1 MAPSARQ
8 DGPMHVDRRTP
19 ALLLAV
25 LYVVCGVLCMA
36 SAIWPMHRDTPM
48 GFLWF
53 LAALGI
59 GGGTAIWSLDQR
71 LRGRVVHAAV
81 AGAPVVDAALPRPGP
96 PPPGGFATGPPP
108 FAGGAFPPPFF

>member
-1 MAPSARQ
+1 MAPSAGQ

-48 GFLWF
+48 GLLWV
-53 LAALGI
+53 LAAVGI
-59 GGGTAIWSLDQR
+59 GGGTAIWSLGQH
-71 LRGRVVHAAV
+71 LRGRIVHAAV
-81 AGAPVVDAALPRPGP
+81 AGGRGVIARPALQAAAARGGGRLGPAPDAGRLLGPAL
-96 PPPGGFATGPPP
+96 
-108 FAGGAFPPPFF
+108 